1 MNYSEEEQLEKLKH
15 FWQDYGTAIL
25 IGLAVALASFAGW
38 KWWEREQVKQAVT
51 AAQSYE
57 KMLQAGAAL
66 RRDEKNATENAS
78 FQREAK
84 ELTEKYADT
93 AYGANAGLML
103 AARAVAVDNFK
114 EAEKQLRW
122 VLAQK
127 PEEGVRLIAVTRLA
141 RVLLGQ
147 GQAQAALDLLAKE
160 EDSAFVGSIEEVKGD
175 ALLALNKPAEAK
187 KAYLKAAERLA
198 KAKQPRPLLEMKLAD
213 QGVAMPKPAEA
224 DAN

>member
-38 KWWEREQVKQAVT
+38 KWWEREQVKQTAM

-57 KMLQAGAAL
+57 KMLQAGMAL
-66 RRDEKNATENAS
+66 RRDDKNATENAS

-103 AARAVAVDNFK
+103 AARAAAVDNLK

-127 PEEGVRLIAVTRLA
+127 PEEAVRLIAVTRLA
-141 RVLLGQ
+141 RVLVGQ

-160 EDSAFVGSIEEVKGD
+160 DDPAFVGSVEEVKGD
-175 ALLALNKPAEAK
+175 ALLALNKPDEAK
-187 KAYLKAAERLA
+187 KAYLKAAETLA

-213 QGVAMPKPAEA
+213 LGVAMPKPAEA
-224 DAN
+224 DVK